1 MASILTFQLVLD
13 ILVFICLGLML
24 LGMLLMPSKRRIQE
38 HRITYL
44 PGKMLVLQYTL
55 GFMALA
61 LAGALVTCY
70 FLRYNSIQN
79 ILNPFLLAPLGG
91 LLIYNTYST
100 SKLVKDVELLDS
112 ADAVTPVEE
121 AKQPAKPAPKGGAPK
136 KPAAAPKKSQVVT
149 IQCQG
154 CNNYLKVEMTGE
166 HTTITCP
173 VCGMEGEL

>member
-1 MASILTFQLVLD
+1 MASILTFQLLLD

-24 LGMLLMPSKRRIQE
+24 LGMLLIPSKRRIQE

-44 PGKMLVLQYTL
+44 PGKMLALQYSL
-55 GFMALA
+55 GFIAVA
-61 LAGALVTCY
+61 LAGALVACY
-70 FLRYNSIQN
+70 FLKYDSIQN

-100 SKLVKDVELLDS
+100 SRLVKDVELLDR
-112 ADAVTPVEE
+112 AETVTPVEE
-121 AKQPAKPAPKGGAPK
+121 AKQPAKPASKAASAK
-136 KPAAAPKKSQVVT
+136 KPTAAPKRSQVVT

-154 CNNYLKVEMTGE
+154 CSNYLKVEMTGE